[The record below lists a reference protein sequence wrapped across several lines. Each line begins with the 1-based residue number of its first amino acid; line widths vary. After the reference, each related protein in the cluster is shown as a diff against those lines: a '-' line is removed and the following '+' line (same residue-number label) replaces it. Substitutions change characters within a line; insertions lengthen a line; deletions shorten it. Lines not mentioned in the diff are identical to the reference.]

1 MTTSINNRPLL
12 EESETSENEEDFLD
26 NSYTD
31 TPGTSK
37 NTVRTDS
44 QAELVRFSQSVPA
57 DKFNF
62 SYIIFYLL
70 GVTTVLPWNFFL
82 TAEEYWIFKFHNV
95 TDNST
100 TVLTPIQR
108 TITSDLTVAGS
119 IPGTAFLIINA
130 LVSHLIPLKLRMIGS
145 MVMMLLFFIVTTAFV
160 EVETDSWQYGFYIL
174 TLTIAVFIN
183 SAAATLTG
191 ALMGLAGLFPSE
203 YMTAVVSGQAL
214 SGIFSALSD
223 IISLT
228 FGAPPKTTA
237 FVYFSIGTLTVI
249 ISLACYVIMSKTLF
263 FRFYQNQAHKQIGS
277 STSLQDVNDT
287 LQPNYREVIGKIY
300 LYAFSLFYVFAVTL
314 CVYPAVT
321 VLVQST
327 NHGQGHPW
335 NDVYFTPVVNYLL
348 FNSGDYLGR
357 ILAGIIEKP
366 RNKPHL
372 IVLITTIRTAFIPI
386 LMMGY
391 STLHKFLPIVIH
403 SDYVFILILAAFA
416 VSNGYITNISLIM
429 APKMVMQ
436 HEKEMASSMMAA
448 CLGLGIA
455 AGSLGSMALVGLF

>member
-1 MTTSINNRPLL
+1 MVI
-12 EESETSENEEDFLD
+12 
-26 NSYTD
+26 
-31 TPGTSK
+31 
-37 NTVRTDS
+37 
-44 QAELVRFSQSVPA
+44 
-57 DKFNF
+57 
-62 SYIIFYLL
+62 
-70 GVTTVLPWNFFL
+70 FL
-82 TAEEYWIFKFHNV
+82 T
-95 TDNST
+95 
-100 TVLTPIQR
+100 
-108 TITSDLTVAGS
+108 G
-119 IPGTAFLIINA
+119 
-130 LVSHLIPLKLRMIGS
+130 
-145 MVMMLLFFIVTTAFV
+145 
-160 EVETDSWQYGFYIL
+160 
-174 TLTIAVFIN
+174 
-183 SAAATLTG
+183 AAATLTG

-335 NDVYFTPVVNYLL
+335 NGNLQHF
-348 FNSGDYLGR
+348 
-357 ILAGIIEKP
+357 
-366 RNKPHL
+366 
-372 IVLITTIRTAFIPI
+372 
-386 LMMGY
+386 
-391 STLHKFLPIVIH
+391 
-403 SDYVFILILAAFA
+403 
-416 VSNGYITNISLIM
+416 SLIEFFLTE
-429 APKMVMQ
+429 P
-436 HEKEMASSMMAA
+436 
-448 CLGLGIA
+448 
-455 AGSLGSMALVGLF
+455 F